1 MRVPVDAINRL
12 FKRTGLIADDTAFQF
27 GIPNWVIENLG
38 LPKSTQ
44 RVVIVASNRDFMLVS
59 AKFYA
64 PVIPKKGGRK

>member
-27 GIPNWVIENLG
+27 GIPDWVIENHG

-64 PVIPKKGGRK
+64 PVISKKGGRK